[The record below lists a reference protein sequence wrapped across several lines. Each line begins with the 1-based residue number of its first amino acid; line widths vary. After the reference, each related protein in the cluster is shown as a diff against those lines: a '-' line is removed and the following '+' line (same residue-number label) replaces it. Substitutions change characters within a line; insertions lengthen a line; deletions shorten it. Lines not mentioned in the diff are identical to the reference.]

1 MLKIGKIILFISFV
15 LCIFSYAIAADLTF
29 NASVDKNSVAL
40 DDTLQYTL
48 TISGNNAGN
57 APGPELPKF
66 SNLNIVSQ
74 SQSSNISIINGQ
86 MSSSKSFT
94 YELQP
99 EKIGKAHIGQ
109 ASIAI
114 SGKTYTTEPIE
125 ITVTKAEGKKTRPQS
140 QIGIGSRF
148 PGFFND
154 PDEFFNSHLQ
164 HRQPQMIKDPFKTEL
179 RASQTTAYVNQ
190 QIMLTFT
197 IYRRVNP
204 YQNLFTPPDT
214 KGFLAINLPEDK
226 KLREATLNG
235 IKYVAQDFK
244 TILFPTT
251 AGNFSIGPATFVAKA
266 DPFSA
271 TQTIKTDQLKIKVV
285 PLPKEG
291 KPDNFSGAVGEYQMD
306 VSLRQNKLE
315 RGQPIQLTAVIR
327 GKGNIQSI
335 SEPLSALPK
344 EFKKLSAT
352 GKENV
357 IKDTS
362 GLSGSKSFDIV
373 LIPLKEGTFTLP
385 PFEFSYFDPVK
396 KEYRTLKSRELN
408 LNILPS
414 SAPLPQEYEKSL
426 AGETANKQVSI
437 AIPWDKI
444 GAAIQNTVTSI
455 FFWLPVGAI
464 IVFIIIFA
472 LYRKY
477 QKTLVANP
485 SRIRQKQALKVAKT
499 RLKKAYRLLKKNE
512 LKEFLSELFNATAKY
527 LGDKY
532 GFSATGITTDG
543 LRDILNSRGLTL
555 DAQKQLEDFIIE
567 CDMLRFTPSSLSKGK
582 AVELSQVAKN
592 LIVTIEK
599 IT

>member
-1 MLKIGKIILFISFV
+1 MSKIGKIILFISFV
-15 LCIFSYAIAADLTF
+15 LCIFSYAVAADLTF
-29 NASVDKNSVAL
+29 NASVNKNSVAL
-40 DDTLQYTL
+40 DDILQYTL

-57 APGPELPKF
+57 APTPELPKF

-74 SQSSNISIINGQ
+74 SQSSNISMINGQ
-86 MSSSKSFT
+86 VSSSKSFT
-94 YELQP
+94 YALQP
-99 EKIGKAHIGQ
+99 EKIGQAHIGP
-109 ASIAI
+109 ASITI
-114 SGKTYTTEPIE
+114 SGKKYTTDPIN
-125 ITVTKAEGKKTRPQS
+125 ITVTKAEGKKTQS
-140 QIGIGSRF
+140 QSQQPPDPWDNF
-148 PGFFND
+148 DKFFNVH
-154 PDEFFNSHLQ
+154 PARL
-164 HRQPQMIKDPFKTEL
+164 RQPQMIKDPFKAEL
-179 RASQTTAYVNQ
+179 KASQTTVYVNQ

-214 KGFLAINLPEDK
+214 RGFLAINLPEDK
-226 KLREATLNG
+226 KLREATVNG

-244 TILFPTT
+244 TILFPAT
-251 AGNFSIGPATFVAKA
+251 AGNFTIGPATFVAKA

-271 TQTIKTDQLKIKVV
+271 AQTIKTDQLKIKVI

-291 KPDNFSGAVGEYQMD
+291 RPDNFSGAVGEYQMD
-306 VSLRQNKLE
+306 VSLKQNKLE

-426 AGETANKQVSI
+426 AGEAAKKQVTI
-437 AIPWDKI
+437 AIPWEKI
-444 GAAIQNTVTSI
+444 GTAIQNTVTSI
-455 FFWLPVGAI
+455 FFWLPVGVAI
-464 IVFIIIFA
+464 VLIIIFA

-477 QKTLVANP
+477 QKRLFANP
-485 SRIRQKQALKVAKT
+485 SRMRQKQALKVAKT
-499 RLKKAYRLLKKNE
+499 RLKKASRLLKKNE
-512 LKEFLSELFNATAKY
+512 LKEFLSEIFNATAKY

-532 GFSATGITTDG
+532 GFAATGITTDG
-543 LRDILNSRGLTL
+543 LRDILNSKGLAL
-555 DAQKQLEDFIIE
+555 DAQKQLEYFITE
-567 CDMLRFTPSSLSKGK
+567 CDMLRFTPSSLSREK
-582 AVELSQVAKN
+582 AVELSHVAEN